1 MITESNVKKIY
12 DAIGT
17 EQELTTKF
25 LNGLG
30 FNSKDLA
37 QLIDNGILKRI
48 KRGYYDVVNVEP
60 LYKYGVSMLS
70 KDKKIAYK
78 YLKKC
83 YEIEPGHGKL
93 VNRLIMLCI
102 NEKDYT
108 QALQFLN
115 VFGEANPSTRTNH
128 NFYLYLLSKLIE
140 LPNEYKEIVNKLKFG
155 DIKFIPNEFNQDISK
170 TGCRQKIRDLVFHN
184 EFSQASKV
192 KIKGNLTNSDRLI
205 DYLLKDILKIRGQK
219 YNVILQDVK
228 DKNYTDAVEIL
239 EQMGNLCYYDQTIL
253 SLLHTLETIM
263 VNKIVPDRLDFK
275 SCNIYEAIADENYEW
290 ALHLSSESHAKNEC
304 YQKENDIIYLL
315 LVDINAEIKKLE
327 NSCED
332 SKENNSV
339 EITENEQK
347 SINPDFVSPALVH
360 LLTIN
365 DLERFMKY
373 LPEYLSVIKKEKY
386 QVVIEYLLELDALNQ
401 DLGFTKTINF
411 INHLNDDKILNIS
424 EYMQYIMDSIINRKL
439 NHARIYLKIINS
451 YSKLSSEIVPLDMF
465 EPVLTQM
472 IEPEKVEKVENV
484 DSKQI
489 EENDFQLNDN
499 VENSQLINNESVEL
513 LENDLPIMDSISQGE
528 MNDAAFLQKKFEQL
542 EKEQGIIILKHMKQE
557 KRNHLIELA
566 KSYSDMVVFTIG
578 ISEPKR
584 LVLRYKPKNHSF
596 INVREEFRK
605 ANELYNNHQYKE
617 AKDIYLE
624 LLLVGTPNEYIY
636 AKLGLS
642 YLKMNCIKLA
652 IKYLTV
658 ATEMSLESG
667 NNFDFTGLIAKLR
680 KEDNIEEIELKPRV
694 SMNIQSFDNDIDE
707 YYGIDDIESIA
718 NLVANGLDVIDA
730 CQQFN
735 LTTEQIGVVLLIFA
749 RECYL
754 QNNFILGDCY
764 LKRAERFQD
773 KTPLIKN
780 LLDAVRRNKKF
791 YSNRNQENHK
801 RLVLLPEY

>member
-1 MITESNVKKIY
+1 MITERNVKKIY

-60 LYKYGVSMLS
+60 LYKYGVSMLP

-83 YEIEPGHGKL
+83 YEIEPHYSDLESKL
-93 VNRLIMLCI
+93 ILLGIH
-102 NEKDYT
+102 EKDYSQVLEYLKLDDVKDKFT
-108 QALQFLN
+108 Y
-115 VFGEANPSTRTNH
+115 TNH
-128 NFYLYLLSKLIE
+128 RFYLYLLSKLIE
-140 LPNEYKEIVNKLKFG
+140 LPDKYKEIVNNLKLS
-155 DIKFIPNEFNQDISK
+155 DIQFLPNEFNQNESK
-170 TGCRQKIRDLVFHN
+170 TMYRQKIRTLVFHN
-184 EFSQASKV
+184 ELFKSYNIRIEGA
-192 KIKGNLTNSDRLI
+192 LTNSDKIIICLLNDIVQKRNQYI
-205 DYLLKDILKIRGQK
+205 DI
-219 YNVILQDVK
+219 ILQNIR
-228 DKNYTDAVEIL
+228 DKNYIKAIEIL
-239 EQMGNLCYYDQTIL
+239 ESIGTLSYNEKTIL
-253 SLLHTLETIM
+253 LLLNKLNIIIAK
-263 VNKIVPDRLDFK
+263 KIVPQKCDFK
-275 SCNIYEAIADENYEW
+275 STSVHEAIADENYSW
-290 ALHLSSESHAKNEC
+290 ALYLFEKYYDANKSC
-304 YQKENDIIYLL
+304 ENDIIYLL
-315 LVDINAEIKKLE
+315 LVNINEEIHKLE
-327 NSCED
+327 NNYEE
-332 SKENNSV
+332 SKEN
-339 EITENEQK
+339 EKET
-347 SINPDFVSPALVH
+347 INPDFICPALVS
-360 LLTIN
+360 LLLQHNI
-365 DLERFMKY
+365 EKFMKY
-373 LPEYLSVIKKEKY
+373 MPEYLSAIKKDKY
-386 QVVIEYLLELDALNQ
+386 QDIIEYLLELDTLNQ
-401 DLGFTKTINF
+401 DDVFTNTVNF
-411 INHLNDDKILNIS
+411 INHLTDDISLNIL
-424 EYMQYIMDSIINRKL
+424 EYIQYTMDSIINKKL
-439 NHARIYLKIINS
+439 NHARIYLNIINS
-451 YSKLSSEIVPLDMF
+451 YSKLGNKEVPL
-465 EPVLTQM
+465 EELAPVLTQM
-472 IEPEKVEKVENV
+472 NQLEEINKEELVA
-484 DSKQI
+484 SKQS
-489 EENDFQLNDN
+489 EENDFISNDN
-499 VENSQLINNESVEL
+499 IENSQLINDETD
-513 LENDLPIMDSISQGE
+513 DLPPINSISQGE
-528 MNDAAFLQKKFEQL
+528 MNDTIFLQKKFEQL

-605 ANELYNNHQYKE
+605 ANELYNNHRYKE

-624 LLLVGTPNEYIY
+624 LLLVGTPNEYVY

-642 YLKMNCIKLA
+642 YFKMNCIKLA

-680 KEDNIEEIELKPRV
+680 KEDNIEKIELKPRV

-718 NLVANGLDVIDA
+718 NLVADGLDVIEA

-754 QNNFILGDCY
+754 QNNFILGDYY

-773 KTPLIKN
+773 KTPLIKS
-780 LLDAVRRNKKF
+780 LLDTVRRNKKF

-801 RLVLLPEY
+801 RLILLPEY